1 MLSMVARRSA
11 QAGVIGLRQF
21 GTRGQPKKQGFQAL
35 KVSYINLGRL
45 RLYDFYLYDHC
56 SWSWE
61 VP

>member
-45 RLYDFYLYDHC
+45 YDFYLYDHC
-56 SWSWE
+56 S
-61 VP
+61 